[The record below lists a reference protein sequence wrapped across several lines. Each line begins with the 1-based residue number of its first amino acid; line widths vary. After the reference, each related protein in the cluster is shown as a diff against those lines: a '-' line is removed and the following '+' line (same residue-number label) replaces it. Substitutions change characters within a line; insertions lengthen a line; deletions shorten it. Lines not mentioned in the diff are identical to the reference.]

1 VDAVQTGLW
10 APSDS
15 ARRVSYREGWGLL
28 AGMLFLLAF
37 AGLFLAVA
45 LFPDEIVTRKGREF
59 APYVGWFFT
68 VLFGPLALIGVI
80 GGVGMVA
87 QIHRVFVDER
97 GLWLR
102 IHGKTDLVSWSELNA
117 IHGQLPQPKVEDD
130 PHSKPV
136 PAALLFQPV
145 DDGFVRRHA
154 QILDKQQS
162 DSPQLKLPGKSV
174 VQRITRAVSEV
185 RPDLLR

>member
-1 VDAVQTGLW
+1 MQTGLW

-37 AGLFLAVA
+37 AGLLLAVA
-45 LFPDEIVTRKGREF
+45 LFPDEIVTRKGRDF

-68 VLFGPLALIGVI
+68 VLLGPLALIGVI

-87 QIHRVFVDER
+87 RIHRIFVDER

-102 IHGKTDLVSWSELNA
+102 VHGHTDLVTWSELNA
-117 IHGQLPQPKVEDD
+117 IQGQLPRPKVKDD
-130 PHSKPV
+130 PNSMPV
-136 PAALLFQPV
+136 RAAILFRPV
-145 DDGFVRRHA
+145 DDAFVHRHE
-154 QILDKQQS
+154 QILDKQQL
-162 DSPQLKLPGKSV
+162 DQPQIGLPGKSV
-174 VQRITRAVSEV
+174 VQRITRAVEAV